1 MEPINVQQVLGLK
14 EKIRTSLDLVK
25 LGGRGVSKGT
35 VIRLARNKLSIG
47 LKGIAPLLLV
57 NERTLQRLGTGKV
70 FSRHVSERILRI
82 AVVVAR
88 GEEVLGDHERFTSWL
103 KEPNKA
109 MAGQTPFSLL
119 ASDFGIDIILD
130 ELGRIEHGIVSDGS
144 LPDHKEGLQP

>member
-35 VIRLARNKLSIG
+35 VIRLAKHLSIG

-57 NERTLQRLGTGKV
+57 NERTIQRLGAGKV

-88 GEEVLGDHERFTSWL
+88 GEEVFGDHERFTSWL

-109 MAGQTPFSLL
+109 MAGQTPFHLL

-130 ELGRIEHGIVSDGS
+130 ELGRIEHGIVS
-144 LPDHKEGLQP
+144 